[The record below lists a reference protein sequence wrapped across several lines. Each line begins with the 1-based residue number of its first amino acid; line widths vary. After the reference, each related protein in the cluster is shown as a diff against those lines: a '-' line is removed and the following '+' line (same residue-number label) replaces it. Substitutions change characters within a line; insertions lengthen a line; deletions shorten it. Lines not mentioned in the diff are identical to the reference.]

1 MSHTVKVYD
10 PKVEPLIPYSAL
22 SGHPKKSK
30 NYRSIENMFFLL
42 IKQPDLSL
50 EHHGRNKSAVSIN

>member
-1 MSHTVKVYD
+1 MTHTVKVYD

-30 NYRSIENMFFLL
+30 NYRSIENIFFLL
-42 IKQPDLSL
+42 IKQPDLGL
-50 EHHGRNKSAVSIN
+50 EHHGRNKSVMSIN